1 MEEKNKVTQ
10 EQKLTYEQLENVAHQ
25 LSEQSRQLY
34 QRLQEVN
41 MENTFKRLDFLFKVV
56 NSTADFPKTFVDN
69 CKAEIVSLITIQDEE
84 TSETKE

>member
-69 CKAEIVSLITIQDEE
+69 CKAEIVSLMTIPDEE
-84 TSETKE
+84 ISETKE

>member
-56 NSTADFPKTFVDN
+56 NSTTDFPKTFIDN
-69 CKAEIVSLITIQDEE
+69 CKAEIVSLMTIPDEE

>member
-56 NSTADFPKTFVDN
+56 NSTTDFPKVFIDN
-69 CKAEIVSLITIQDEE
+69 CKAEIVSLMTIPDEE

>member
-56 NSTADFPKTFVDN
+56 DSTADFPKTFIDN
-69 CKAEIVSLITIQDEE
+69 GKAEIVSLMTIPDEE

>member
-41 MENTFKRLDFLFKVV
+41 MENNMAMIYHSVR
-56 NSTADFPKTFVDN
+56 S
-69 CKAEIVSLITIQDEE
+69 
-84 TSETKE
+84 